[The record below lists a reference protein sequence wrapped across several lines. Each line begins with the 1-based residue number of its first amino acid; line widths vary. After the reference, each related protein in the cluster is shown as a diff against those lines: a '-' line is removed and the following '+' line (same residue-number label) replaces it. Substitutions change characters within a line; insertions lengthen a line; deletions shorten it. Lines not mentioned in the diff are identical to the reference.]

1 MPRRDRVAVILY
13 SFFLLMA
20 FTVELYW
27 LWNSGSLPERKDL
40 LARGFAFYGL
50 GDRGYHD
57 HVSTFEIGL
66 ESFNVF
72 FTQILNASVIVGI
85 LRKRVWRYP
94 MQLAVSSYVC
104 YSTTL
109 YLLSNHLWGYP
120 EMPRHDLA
128 SMLIFYVPNL
138 PWVIGNAWLSW
149 DAGSGISAA
158 FRRIERPVPS
168 F

>member
-1 MPRRDRVAVILY
+1 
-13 SFFLLMA
+13 
-20 FTVELYW
+20 
-27 LWNSGSLPERKDL
+27 
-40 LARGFAFYGL
+40 
-50 GDRGYHD
+50 
-57 HVSTFEIGL
+57 
-66 ESFNVF
+66 
-72 FTQILNASVIVGI
+72 
-85 LRKRVWRYP
+85 